1 MSIESTMPSNHFIQE
16 YRDFKGIK
24 RTLKDNRNNQGTK
37 MWNRERDCWKS
48 DSLRRCGCSPLGGED
63 LAESL
68 RLELFHTCRQAGNT
82 CRFGVSCVNAGD
94 SHRKVVTRPALG
106 LQDLWDTAS
115 TGKLLALWDHQ
126 EETKIETQLNQELKA
141 PFHWNAPLGPSTD
154 KDNTVLVSKEKC
166 LKSQAALLQNR

>member
-1 MSIESTMPSNHFIQE
+1 MLLISCSVISDSLRPHELQYTRSLSFTIFWSLLKLMSIESTMPSNHFIQE

-24 RTLKDNRNNQGTK
+24 RTLKDNRNTQGTK

-48 DSLRRCGCSPLGGED
+48 DSLRCGCSPLGGED

-82 CRFGVSCVNAGD
+82 CRFGVSCVNAGE

-106 LQDLWDTAS
+106 L
-115 TGKLLALWDHQ
+115 
-126 EETKIETQLNQELKA
+126 
-141 PFHWNAPLGPSTD
+141 
-154 KDNTVLVSKEKC
+154 
-166 LKSQAALLQNR
+166 